1 MLYVLIFVGALAYVI
16 SLATQKRRSGDPGK
30 KMTVAQKIGLGIAIV
45 ISAFGL
51 FVVGAMIFF
60 AMAMSSYG
68 SNK

>member
-1 MLYVLIFVGALAYVI
+1 MLFVLIFVGAVAYMI
-16 SLATQKRRSGDPGK
+16 SLATQKRRSGDPDK
-30 KMTVAQKIGLGIAIV
+30 KLSTAQKIGLGIAIV
-45 ISAFGL
+45 VGAFGL